1 MYSRPMSRAGARPAG
16 RHALRTAA
24 LLVAALLAAAASA
37 AAEDKS
43 AAESSGRWPY
53 ALPFM
58 ADAAVERGY
67 ELPLPRGVS
76 GIFYYVERDIE
87 ITDIRVGVDGAPL
100 RSVSKF
106 LDLGSTSHVSVA
118 LARLDVWL
126 LPFLDVYGLVGYV
139 TNTST
144 TRGTVTLPTLL
155 PGSGVR
161 TFTVSATTD
170 LDGFVGGA
178 GLTLAGGYREFFAMG
193 DVNYSQTDIG
203 FDDKFRALIG
213 SVRVGWNGKIQ
224 DVPTRFWVGGMY
236 WGTRSTAKA
245 SVDVPNVGRVSFEA
259 DQGPVNPVNATV
271 GGSVTLFRRWDAFV
285 EYGFNGKDVQ
295 AISAGLTFRF

>member
-1 MYSRPMSRAGARPAG
+1 MRRVGPVLAV
-16 RHALRTAA
+16 
-24 LLVAALLAAAASA
+24 LLTLLAVTSVVAAEEAPAT
-37 AAEDKS
+37 AEAPTADD
-43 AAESSGRWPY
+43 ATRWPY
-53 ALPFM
+53 ALPFL
-58 ADAAVERGY
+58 ADAAVKRGY

-87 ITDIRVGVDGAPL
+87 ITDIRVGIDGAPL
-100 RSVSKF
+100 RSASKF

-118 LARLDVWL
+118 LARFDVWL
-126 LPFLDVYGLVGYV
+126 LPFLDVYGLLGYV
-139 TNTST
+139 SNSTT
-144 TRGTVTLPTLL
+144 TRGTATIPTIG
-155 PGSGVR
+155 PGPGTR
-161 TFTVSATTD
+161 TFTLSATTD
-170 LDGFVGGA
+170 LHGFVGGA
-178 GLTLAGGYREFFAMG
+178 GLTLAGGYRQFFAMG

-224 DVPTRFWVGGMY
+224 EVPVRLWVGGMY
-236 WGTRSTAKA
+236 WGTKSTAKA

-259 DQGPVNPVNATV
+259 DQGPVNPLNATV

>member
-1 MYSRPMSRAGARPAG
+1 
-16 RHALRTAA
+16 
-24 LLVAALLAAAASA
+24 LLCVLLALLAARLVVAAPFA
-37 AAEDKS
+37 AAEDAP
-43 AAESSGRWPY
+43 AAAASTAGGASRWPY
-53 ALPFM
+53 ALPFL
-58 ADAAVERGY
+58 ADAAIERGY
-67 ELPLPRGVS
+67 VLPLPRGVS

-87 ITDIRVGVDGAPL
+87 ITDIRVGIDGAPL
-100 RSVSKF
+100 RSASKF

-118 LARLDVWL
+118 LARFDVWL
-126 LPFLDVYGLVGYV
+126 LPFLDVYGLLGFVS
-139 TNTST
+139 NTTT
-144 TRGTVTLPTLL
+144 TRGTATVPTLG
-155 PGSGVR
+155 PGVR
-161 TFTVSATTD
+161 MFNLSATTD

-178 GLTLAGGYREFFAMG
+178 GLTVAGGYRELFAMG

-203 FDDKFRALIG
+203 FDDRFRALIG
-213 SVRVGWNGKIQ
+213 SIRVGWNGKIKE
-224 DVPTRFWVGGMY
+224 VPVRLWVGGMY

-259 DQGPVNPVNATV
+259 DQGPVNPLNATV